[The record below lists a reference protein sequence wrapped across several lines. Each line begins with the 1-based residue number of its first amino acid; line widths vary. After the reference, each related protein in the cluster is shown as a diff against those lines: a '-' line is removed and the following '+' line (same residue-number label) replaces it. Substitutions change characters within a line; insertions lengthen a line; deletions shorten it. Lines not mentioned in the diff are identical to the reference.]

1 MLLSEMSQVY
11 TKTFFLQ
18 NIGMVFLYPFNFAAG
33 WPIEVTKSAKQKLY
47 LKMAISNA
55 IEWVK

>member
-1 MLLSEMSQVY
+1 M
-11 TKTFFLQ
+11 Q
-18 NIGMVFLYPFNFAAG
+18 NIGMVFLYPFNFVAG
-33 WPIEVTKSAKQKLY
+33 CPFEVTKSAKQKLY

>member
-1 MLLSEMSQVY
+1 MSQVY

-33 WPIEVTKSAKQKLY
+33 CPFEVTKSAKQKLY